1 MNAGDR
7 CGACVFICNHKE
19 ENMVLNTSKSMLDK
33 IAWLNKQEDIT
44 KFSKLQLQKFLFLYE
59 MFQFVEKKD
68 SDFTYLKAYKNGPVF
83 SNFT

>member
-33 IAWLNKQEDIT
+33 IAWLNKKEDIT
-44 KFSKLQLQKFLFLYE
+44 KF
-59 MFQFVEKKD
+59 
-68 SDFTYLKAYKNGPVF
+68 
-83 SNFT
+83 